1 MTRVE
6 DMTRIGDSTLDV
18 YPLNLGGNTFGWTSD
33 AETSFTVLDD
43 FVSAGGN
50 FVDTSDSYMAS
61 IPGNTGGESET
72 ILGQW
77 FSKSGRRDDVV
88 LATKVSRHPEFL
100 GLAPDNIARAAEASL
115 RRLQTDRI
123 DLYYAHYDDPDVPLV
138 ETLGA
143 FDALVKAGK
152 VRYLGISN
160 YSPERIAEWIA
171 TAEANGFAKPVAL
184 QPHYSLVAREPFEA
198 QLRPLAEKH
207 SLGVMP
213 YWALASGFLT
223 GKYRTQ
229 EDVDAAARSKIV
241 DRYFSTEGLAV
252 VDVLADIAEAHEV
265 AIATVAIAWT
275 RQQPTIVAPIVSARV
290 PDQLGALLASVDV
303 SLSAEELERLDVVS
317 ADVTAAG

>member
-1 MTRVE
+1 
-6 DMTRIGDSTLDV
+6 MTRIGNSKLDV

-50 FVDTSDSYMAS
+50 FIDTSDSYMAS
-61 IPGNTGGESET
+61 IPGNSGGESET

-77 FSKSGRRDDVV
+77 FSRRDNRDDVV

-100 GLAPDNIARAAEASL
+100 GLAPDNIARAADASL
-115 RRLQTDRI
+115 RRLQTDHI
-123 DLYYAHYDDPDVPLV
+123 DLYYAHYDDPDVPLG

-143 FDALVKAGK
+143 FDALVKSGK

-160 YSPERIAEWIA
+160 YSPERISEWIA
-171 TAEANGFAKPVAL
+171 IAESNGFAKPIAL

-198 QLRPLAEKH
+198 KLRPLAEEH
-207 SLGVMP
+207 DLGVMP

-229 EDVDAAARSKIV
+229 TDVDAAARSKIV

-252 VDVLADIAEAHEV
+252 VDELADIATAHDTE
-265 AIATVAIAWT
+265 IATVALAWT
-275 RQQPTIVAPIVSARV
+275 RQQPTIVAPIASARI
-290 PDQLGALLASVDV
+290 PGQLGALLASAELK
-303 SLSAEELERLDVVS
+303 LSADELERLDTVS
-317 ADVTAAG
+317 AKVPAGS